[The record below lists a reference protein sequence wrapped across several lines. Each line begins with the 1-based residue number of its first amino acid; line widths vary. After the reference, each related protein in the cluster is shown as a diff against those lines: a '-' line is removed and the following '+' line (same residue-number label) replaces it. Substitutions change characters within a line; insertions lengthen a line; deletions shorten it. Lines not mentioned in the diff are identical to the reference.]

1 MNKTVIVAVLAA
13 LLTLVPGCQPGPS
26 TPASSPTPV
35 GGAAGGAEDTGAVGV
50 LESGGQSA
58 GHFMTMVEMLRG
70 RVSGLQ
76 VSEAPNG
83 DISLRIRGTSSF
95 MADEQPLLVIDG
107 VPVPTYA
114 ITSTLRTLDPQDVR
128 TIQVLKD
135 TGSTSAYG
143 VRGAN
148 GVILITLRRPGGTP

>member
-1 MNKTVIVAVLAA
+1 
-13 LLTLVPGCQPGPS
+13 
-26 TPASSPTPV
+26 
-35 GGAAGGAEDTGAVGV
+35 
-50 LESGGQSA
+50 
-58 GHFMTMVEMLRG
+58 MTMVEMLRG